1 MWPKFSN
8 ISKYALLNPES
19 TKDNFYMPFKKLLE
33 ENLKLR
39 NEERWQ
45 YIEAGIIKSKL
56 CSLKV
61 FTKFLINR
69 SIFINLT
76 RTDLIQV
83 QIKISK
89 LCSSWKNSIDQ
100 KFQVM
105 AKFKSENLLTV
116 WDFKCYVSSD
126 HAKEINST
134 LKVAGENKLNSIRI
148 TK

>member
-1 MWPKFSN
+1 M
-8 ISKYALLNPES
+8 NPES
-19 TKDNFYMPFKKLLE
+19 TKDNCYMPCKKLLE
-33 ENLKLR
+33 GNLKLR

-61 FTKFLINR
+61 FTEFLINR

-83 QIKISK
+83 QMKISE
-89 LCSSWKNSIDQ
+89 LSSSWKNSIDQ
-100 KFQVM
+100 RFQVM

-126 HAKEINST
+126 YAKEINGT
-134 LKVAGENKLNSIRI
+134 LKEAGQNKLNSIRI